1 MISVNQLLNMIKS
14 GYNPEQL
21 ILNVLETQLGN
32 TPIGNNLLNLAKQGN
47 SAEIEKIVRNLSAQQ
62 GIDFDKEFPEF
73 KRRLGF

>member
-1 MISVNQLLNMIKS
+1 MISVNQLLSMIKS

-62 GIDFDKEFPEF
+62 F
-73 KRRLGF
+73 

>member
-1 MISVNQLLNMIKS
+1 MISVNQLLSMIKS